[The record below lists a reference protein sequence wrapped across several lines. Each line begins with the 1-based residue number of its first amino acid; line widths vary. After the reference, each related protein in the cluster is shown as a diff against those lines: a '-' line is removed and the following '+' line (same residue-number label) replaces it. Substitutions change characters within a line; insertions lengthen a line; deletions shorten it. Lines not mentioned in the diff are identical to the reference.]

1 MPPKRRAGEVVEESP
16 EKRIR
21 AAVSERLLDMRN
33 RVIDNTR

>member
-16 EKRIR
+16 DKRIR

-33 RVIDNTR
+33 CVSENTR